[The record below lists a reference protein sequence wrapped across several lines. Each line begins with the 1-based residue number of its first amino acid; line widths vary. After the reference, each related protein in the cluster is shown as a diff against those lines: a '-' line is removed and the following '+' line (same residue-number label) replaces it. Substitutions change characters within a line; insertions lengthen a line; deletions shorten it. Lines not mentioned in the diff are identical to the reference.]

1 MLLIAINRPERV
13 CDMVITKHNYKLM
26 REHKLVMNIMLCY
39 INRTINNVHNSRGHV
54 VSAMPQS
61 SF

>member
-39 INRTINNVHNSRGHV
+39 INRTGHYVWRVGSRTY
-54 VSAMPQS
+54 
-61 SF
+61 